1 MSHAAAT
8 SNLTAGASLRREI
21 LPAVITGQI
30 AGLVMAVVVMAVFT
44 LLGKGPLFP
53 VQVIGSIAF
62 GDAALAGFHLPA
74 LVTGLLVHQSAAFVW
89 SLVFALAAARIGVR
103 TAPAAAGLGIAVGLA
118 SQLVDVN
125 LMMPPIMRALHGHDL
140 WAENV
145 PAHWSWAAHIVYG
158 LAFALYPAVASWLSG
173 RRSRGS

>member
-1 MSHAAAT
+1 MSQAAT
-8 SNLTAGASLRREI
+8 SNLTVGAGLRREL
-21 LPAVITGQI
+21 LPAVVTGQI

-62 GDAALAGFHLPA
+62 GDPALAGLHLPA
-74 LVTGLLVHQSAAFVW
+74 LVTGLVVHQTAALVW
-89 SLVFALAAARIGVR
+89 SLVFALAAARIG
-103 TAPAAAGLGIAVGLA
+103 TGSAAGAAGLGLLVGVA

-125 LMMPPIMRALHGHDL
+125 LMMPPVMRALHGHDL

-145 PAHWSWAAHIVYG
+145 PAHWSWAAHVVFG
-158 LAFALYPAVASWLSG
+158 LSFALYPRVVRLLTA